1 MIIETIISTINDEG
15 EVNFAPFGIKK
26 NEKFLYISPYIP
38 SKTLNNLLSTK
49 SAVINYINECSYFV
63 DCIVGE
69 KKFDK
74 SKSYE
79 IEGYFLKDSLAHDE
93 VKVLS
98 VKEDKIRPTFKCEII
113 GEYLHKKYQG
123 YNRANG
129 AVIEACILATRVK
142 MLNKL
147 KIENELNYLKISVE
161 KTAGKSELK
170 SWQKIK
176 KFIENELIEK

>member
-1 MIIETIISTINDEG
+1 MIIETIISTINDKG
-15 EVNFAPFGIKK
+15 EVNFAPFGIKR
-26 NEKFLYISPYIP
+26 NEKFIYISPYIP
-38 SKTLNNLLSTK
+38 SKTLNNLIFTK

-63 DCIVGE
+63 DCVIGE
-69 KKFDK
+69 KTFEK

-79 IEGYFLKDSLAHDE
+79 IDGYYLKNSLAHDE

-113 GEYLHKKYQG
+113 GEYLHKRYRG

-142 MLNKL
+142 MLNKI

-161 KTAGKSELK
+161 KTSGMKELK

-176 KFIENELIEK
+176 KFIENELKKK

>member
-1 MIIETIISTINDEG
+1 MIIETIISTINDKG

-26 NEKFLYISPYIP
+26 NEKFIYISPYIP
-38 SKTLNNLLSTK
+38 SKTLNNLIFTK
-49 SAVINYINECSYFV
+49 SAVINYINECNYFV
-63 DCIVGE
+63 DCVIGE
-69 KKFDK
+69 KTFEK

-79 IEGYFLKDSLAHDE
+79 IDGYYLDNSLAHDE

-98 VKEDKIRPTFKCEII
+98 VKEDKIRPTFKCQII
-113 GEYLHKKYQG
+113 GEYLHKRYPG

-129 AVIEACILATRVK
+129 AIIEACILATRVK
-142 MLNKL
+142 MLNKI

-161 KTAGKSELK
+161 KTAGTNELK

-176 KFIENELIEK
+176 KFIENELKKK